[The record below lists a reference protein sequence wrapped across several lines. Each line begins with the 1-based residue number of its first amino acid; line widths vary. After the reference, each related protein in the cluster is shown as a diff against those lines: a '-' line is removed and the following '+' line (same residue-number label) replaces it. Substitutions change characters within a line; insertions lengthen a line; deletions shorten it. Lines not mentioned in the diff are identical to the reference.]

1 MSSDEQI
8 QSLWT
13 HISHSIDRIV
23 SCLDGL
29 PEEDLNW
36 KPLESANSLYALA
49 IHMMANAADNI
60 LGLVGG
66 QAIRRDREAEF
77 RTQGTSAEAASTQW
91 KDLKARISSTLGN
104 LSDEALAEKYEHR
117 RRGRLTGFEIMVTV
131 ARHAAEHVGHAELTL
146 DLLAAARGRPP
157 VPRDVFGMPVRR

>member
-1 MSSDEQI
+1 
-8 QSLWT
+8 
-13 HISHSIDRIV
+13 
-23 SCLDGL
+23 
-29 PEEDLNW
+29 
-36 KPLESANSLYALA
+36 
-49 IHMMANAADNI
+49 MMANAADNI

-146 DLLAAARGRPP
+146 DLLAAARGDLLYPAMFSVCP
-157 VPRDVFGMPVRR
+157 CVDNGITSQDIPTWAPRAPSWPCCLPLWPGLPRARA